1 MNKTSTPFLRDR
13 GQTSAVTALGFLGIS
28 GVCLVTCLGIL
39 LGFPEV
45 LAGDPLRT
53 EVLALA
59 ALAVPGFV
67 ASFVFGTFY
76 AVASLLSGS
85 GLWSRPLA
93 LLHLATHALGMGWL
107 VAAYGGMPFFE
118 QPYLGIAIGGG
129 IILAG
134 VAMLVVNLML
144 TAARHNR
151 WEPAQLTVVASLFW
165 LLLAGGAALA
175 RVLEPHLA
183 WLPAQLRAQMEGF
196 ILLGL
201 AGFLWLGLLGA
212 VLKLV
217 SMFAVGDRAPGA
229 LSWTGLVFI
238 NGVFFAL
245 VPLIASYFA
254 PPLGLVAAGVFL
266 GSLGYFADL
275 ARLLATARKRADAGL
290 MTALA
295 GIVAG
300 LALLLWFT
308 LGQPHLSG
316 AEAAIVLET
325 ARVATVWMIFA
336 TVTLV
341 ALGLGLRL
349 LPFLVWRIRCAPWMG
364 QQGVPTPAELE
375 RPGSRLPVAVCLLT
389 GAGYLLAGQ
398 MAEHPAGTQ
407 LGVLCLLV
415 GAGWFAHAI
424 APAVSL
430 FVLGPQPPKPAD
442 TAIPAAPPAKPIRS
456 IS

>member
-1 MNKTSTPFLRDR
+1 MKNPSTPLLRDC

-28 GVCLVTCLGIL
+28 GACLLTCLGIL
-39 LGFPEV
+39 FGFPEV

-76 AVASLLSGS
+76 AVASLLSGN

-118 QPYLGIAIGGG
+118 RPYLGIAIGGA

-134 VAMLVVNLML
+134 VVMLVVNLML

-165 LLLAGGAALA
+165 LLLTGGAALA
-175 RVLEPHLA
+175 RVLEPHLP
-183 WLPAQLRAQMEGF
+183 WLPAQLRAQMEAF

-217 SMFAVGDRAPGA
+217 SMFTVGDRAPGA
-229 LSWTGLVFI
+229 LSWTGLLFI
-238 NGVFFAL
+238 HLVLFAL
-245 VPLIASYFA
+245 VPVITSYFT
-254 PPLGLVAAGVFL
+254 PPLGFVAAGIFL
-266 GSLGYFADL
+266 GSLAYFADL
-275 ARLLATARKRADAGL
+275 ARLLATARKRPDAGV

-295 GIVAG
+295 GIAAG
-300 LALLLWFT
+300 MALLLWIA
-308 LGQPHLSG
+308 LGQPVF
-316 AEAAIVLET
+316 AEAEAT
-325 ARVATVWMIFA
+325 NAFAAARLATVWMIFG

-349 LPFLVWRIRCAPWMG
+349 LPFLVWRIRCAPWVG
-364 QQGVPTPAELE
+364 HRGVPSPAELE
-375 RPGSRLPVAVCLLT
+375 RPGSRLPVAVCLLV
-389 GAGYLLAGQ
+389 GAIYILAGQ
-398 MAEHPAGTQ
+398 MAGHPAGTQ

-415 GAGWFAHAI
+415 GAGWFIHAI
-424 APAVSL
+424 GPAVSV
-430 FVLGPQPPKPAD
+430 FVLGLQPPQPLD
-442 TAIPAAPPAKPIRS
+442 TATPAPNPAEPIRS
-456 IS
+456 VS